1 MASKEVKE
9 SKIKAD
15 HKSYIDFIH
24 VVDSFWCWFT
34 DF

>member
-1 MASKEVKE
+1 MASKKE

-24 VVDSFWCWFT
+24 VVDSFRCWFT
-34 DF
+34 GF